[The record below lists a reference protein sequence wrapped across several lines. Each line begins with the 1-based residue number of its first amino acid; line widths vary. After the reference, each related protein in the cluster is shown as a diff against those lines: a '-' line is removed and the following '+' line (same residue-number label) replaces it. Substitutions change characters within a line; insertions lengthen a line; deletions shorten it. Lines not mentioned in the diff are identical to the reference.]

1 MWSVWWSIVLR
12 LTDGHITIT
21 DDHDVSMNVCSILEL
36 HGWESRLDVDNFLAQ
51 AKFATCFQGSL
62 VQNLLVVRSS
72 YR

>member
-1 MWSVWWSIVLR
+1 MGSVWWSIVLR
-12 LTDGHITIT
+12 LTDEHITIS
-21 DDHDVSMNVCSILEL
+21 DDHDVSMNARFILEL
-36 HGWESRLDVDNFLAQ
+36 YGWDSLFDVDDFLAQ